1 MYGYVDVI
9 VTSEKHTIQQAM
21 KHSLTRHFANSS
33 NVTTYL
39 SAFLLM
45 SPYL

>member
-1 MYGYVDVI
+1 MHGYVDVI

-21 KHSLTRHFANSS
+21 KHSHTHFATIS
-33 NVTTYL
+33 NLTTSYL
-39 SAFLLM
+39 SVFLLM